1 MMYWTS
7 VFFVG
12 HISLP
17 ILAGI
22 ALMISPMI
30 PKRPK
35 IERTAPDDLVTSPEN
50 LSTDKLG
57 SNNQVECQ
65 KSEELGKK
73 KD

>member
-12 HISLP
+12 HVSLP
-17 ILAGI
+17 ILAGV

-57 SNNQVECQ
+57 SNNKVKSQ
-65 KSEELGKK
+65 KSEELDKK

>member
-17 ILAGI
+17 ILAGL
-22 ALMISPMI
+22 ALIILPMI

-35 IERTAPDDLVTSPEN
+35 IERTTPDDLVASPEN
-50 LSTDKLG
+50 LSTDNLG

-65 KSEELGKK
+65 KSVELDKK